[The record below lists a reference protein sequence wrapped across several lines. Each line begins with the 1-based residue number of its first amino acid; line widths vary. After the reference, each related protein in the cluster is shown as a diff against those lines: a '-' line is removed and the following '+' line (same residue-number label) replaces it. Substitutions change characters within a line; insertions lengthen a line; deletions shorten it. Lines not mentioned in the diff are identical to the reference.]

1 MGNIH
6 FAITLREEKP
16 AKKRIRSSLT
26 DRIPQKPPHPRL
38 TNPGDR
44 RTVREFFAV
53 VIEGR
58 LEGF

>member
-6 FAITLREEKP
+6 LPEEKP
-16 AKKRIRSSLT
+16 AKKRIRSNLT
-26 DRIPQKPPHPRL
+26 DRIPQKPVWPPQARL
-38 TNPGDR
+38 RNHRER

>member
-6 FAITLREEKP
+6 LPEEKP
-16 AKKRIRSSLT
+16 AKMNPFKSDRSNPAKTRIAATGAIDESS
-26 DRIPQKPPHPRL
+26 
-38 TNPGDR
+38 GG
-44 RTVREFFAV
+44 RTLREFFAV

>member
-6 FAITLREEKP
+6 LPEEKP
-16 AKKRIRSSLT
+16 AKMNPFKSDRSNPAKT
-26 DRIPQKPPHPRL
+26 RMAPQARL
-38 TNPGDR
+38 TNHRER